1 MELTKDLK
9 ALIVDYV
16 KKFLKNYIP
25 PRKKKQKQA
34 CSYANVSP
42 GTLNDWVKSK
52 GLKVILLEEN
62 SNPKYDIKDIDE
74 FMKKYKV

>member
-25 PRKKKQKQA
+25 PRYLNQKQA